1 MKDTM
6 IRIVIVYLLLPLCW
20 PVTLLA
26 QHGDSVLNELRKRAE
41 QNQDLSS
48 YSSVCT
54 YLSQIEQHPELLL
67 LYADSIYRLS
77 ISNQDQEGLM
87 AYNSFRAE
95 ACFMQGDYVSGFYY
109 KKKALDLAEKKNSPS
124 KVVEYAADLGYYYNV
139 SAVYDSARY
148 FFNRGIA
155 IAKKKSELSD
165 IYRVMLTN
173 FASSYIYEGETD
185 SALVYVHQAEKCSAL
200 GKDTTMWLENLNQ
213 LGTLYRRK
221 KQMDLSIRNFELA
234 LNLSLKQ
241 NNYRLASFIYGNI
254 ATVYCDWNR
263 PEDAIP
269 FSQKA
274 LEYAQKYGTPQMVG
288 LFYLNLGAIQCK
300 VPKLLSQSVAT
311 IEKSLELLKQAG
323 NMRRLCEAYNYL
335 VNIHLQ
341 LDQSDKAENY
351 LTLLDEISGVLK
363 TDVELYRYYQ
373 AKAILLKVKGQYAA
387 ALEYYQKLTAMQK
400 EGYRDSKDF
409 ECYLSMSQCY
419 MKLRQYQQ
427 AYQCLDNAYSLRD
440 SMFQKEHAEQL
451 TNFSVK
457 YKTQEK
463 ELEIAHL
470 KEKNL
475 NRKAELLKSRIW
487 AGTVL
492 ALLSVA
498 IFILLYMRQRQKVHL
513 AKMSQAVS
521 EKEQK
526 FLAFQKDAEQRLA
539 KKYIE
544 GLESERERMAKEL
557 HDDVCNSL
565 LAISM
570 NIEEMVEGNQSK
582 ELHTQ
587 LLHLQNT
594 RERLRIMSHEL
605 MPPAFQYATIDE
617 MLRDY
622 SLNIPESTHTQIRY
636 QSTERSDWN
645 LLPQDIVLEF
655 YRIVQEAMSNALKYA
670 DASCI
675 NVNLEWNQSVLSVCV
690 QDNGKGFDVSR
701 LKKGIGLRTIH
712 QRAEAIGALATCS
725 SELGKGT
732 RWDIQ
737 VCITNKHA
745 KNGKESS
752 SISGR

>member
-1 MKDTM
+1 M
-6 IRIVIVYLLLPLCW
+6 IRIAIVYILLLLCW
-20 PVTLLA
+20 PIVLQA
-26 QHGDSVLNELRKRAE
+26 QYEDSLLNELRKRAE
-41 QNQDLSS
+41 QNHDLNS
-48 YSSVCT
+48 YSSICS
-54 YLSQIEQHPELLL
+54 YLSQIEQHSELLL
-67 LYADSIYRLS
+67 QYTDSIYNLS
-77 ISNQDQEGLM
+77 IRDQHQEGLM
-87 AYNSFRAE
+87 AYYSFRAE
-95 ACFMQGDYVSGFYY
+95 AYFMQGDYTSGFYY
-109 KKKALDLAEKKNSPS
+109 KKKALDLAEKENSPS
-124 KVVEYAADLGYYYNV
+124 KVVEYASDLGYYYNV

-148 FFNRGIA
+148 FLNRGIV
-155 IAKKKSELSD
+155 IAKNKSDLSN

-173 FASSYIYEGETD
+173 LASSYIFEGDTD

-200 GKDTTMWLENLNQ
+200 SKDTAMWLENLNQ
-213 LGTLYRRK
+213 LGTLYKRK
-221 KQMDLSIRNFELA
+221 KNMDLSIQNFELA
-234 LNLSLKQ
+234 LSLSLKQ
-241 NNYRLASFIYGNI
+241 NNYRLVPFIYGNI

-274 LEYAQKYGTPQMVG
+274 LDYACKYGTPQMVG

-300 VPKLLSQSVAT
+300 VPDLLLQSVAT
-311 IEKSLELLKQAG
+311 IEKSLELLNQAG

-335 VNIHLQ
+335 VIIHLQ
-341 LDQSDKAENY
+341 LGQSDKAEKY
-351 LTLLDEISGVLK
+351 LTLLDEIAGVLK
-363 TDVELYRYYQ
+363 TDVELYRYYH
-373 AKAILLKVKGQYAA
+373 AKAILLKSKGQYTS
-387 ALEYYQKLTAMQK
+387 ALNYYQKLIAMQK
-400 EGYRDSKDF
+400 EGYRDIKDF

-427 AYQCLDNAYSLRD
+427 AYQCLNNAYSLRD
-440 SMFQKEHAEQL
+440 SMYQKEHSEQL

-470 KEKNL
+470 EEKYL
-475 NRKAELLKSRIW
+475 KRKAELLKNRIW
-487 AGTVL
+487 TGTVL

-498 IFILLYMRQRQKVHL
+498 IFIMLYMRQRQKVYL
-513 AKMSQAVS
+513 AKMSQAIS

-526 FLAFQKDAEQRLA
+526 FLAFQKDAEHRLA

-570 NIEEMVEGNQSK
+570 NIGEMVEGNQSK
-582 ELHTQ
+582 DLHTQ
-587 LLHLQNT
+587 LLHLQDT

-622 SLNIPESTHTQIRY
+622 SLNIPVSTHTQIRY

-645 LLPQDIVLEF
+645 LLPQDIVLEI

-675 NVNLEWNQSVLSVCV
+675 NVSLEWNQSVLSVRIH
-690 QDNGKGFDVSR
+690 DNGKGFDVSK
-701 LKKGIGLRTIH
+701 LKKGIGLRTIR

-737 VCITNKHA
+737 VCVIN
-745 KNGKESS
+745 
-752 SISGR
+752 